1 MLRYFRKIRK
11 KLIEQNN
18 VRKYL
23 LYAIGEIML
32 VVIGIL
38 IALQVNNWN
47 EERKTQRSETQFIEN
62 ITSDLKRDRD
72 ELRKVV
78 DLANRKVE
86 IFQQL
91 ESELPGLYYSN
102 KDRLDSLMMEYL
114 TPLQTFFPLTGTF
127 DAAASGNEISSY
139 RNEVFKSRVFNVYN
153 ALYSRLNR
161 NMDIIIDRWDYFVK
175 TYKYERLKGEFG
187 QMDDADLKELIGDLA
202 YMTTIYEFY
211 RDRLLDA
218 ELEIQAIL
226 DGEN

>member
-1 MLRYFRKIRK
+1 MIKFFRKIR
-11 KLIEQNN
+11 QNLLLEG
-18 VRKYL
+18 KTGTYL
-23 LYAIGEIML
+23 KYAIGEILL

-47 EERKTQRSETQFIEN
+47 ELRKTQRSETQFIEN

-72 ELRKVV
+72 ELRRVV
-78 DLANRKVE
+78 DLANRKVQ
-86 IFQQL
+86 IFQQM

-102 KDRLDSLMMEYL
+102 KNQLDSLMMEFL
-114 TPLQTFFPLTGTF
+114 TPLQTFYPLTGTF
-127 DAAASGNEISSY
+127 DAAVSGNEISAY

-202 YMTTIYEFY
+202 YMTTMYEFY

-218 ELEIQAIL
+218 ELEIQVIL

>member
-1 MLRYFRKIRK
+1 MQKFFRTIRK
-11 KLIEQNN
+11 KLIEEDNI
-18 VRKYL
+18 RKYL
-23 LYAIGEIML
+23 LYAIGEILL

-62 ITSDLKRDRD
+62 ITSDLKRDKN

-86 IFQQL
+86 IFQQM

-102 KDRLDSLMMEYL
+102 KNQLDSLMMEYL

-127 DAAASGNEISSY
+127 DAAVSGNEISAY
-139 RNEVFKSRVFNVYN
+139 RNEVFKSRVFNLYN
-153 ALYSRLNR
+153 ALYSRLDR

-175 TYKYERLKGEFG
+175 TYKYERLKGELG

-211 RDRLLDA
+211 RDRLLDT